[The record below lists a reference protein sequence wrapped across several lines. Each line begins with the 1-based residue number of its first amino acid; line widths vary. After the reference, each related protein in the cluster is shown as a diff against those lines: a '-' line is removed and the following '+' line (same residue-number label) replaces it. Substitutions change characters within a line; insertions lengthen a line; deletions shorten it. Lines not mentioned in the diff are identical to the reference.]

1 MFGHTFGHP
10 EKISTA
16 DGNTTYFVSLGSKHT
31 VGPVRWEKGGLHP
44 DLSLQDAVESL
55 KSQVLEGL
63 VQHRAMFRTP
73 PTLAS
78 LRTIAPMWGFL
89 IVQGGKRIEWSSA
102 NLWDP
107 DMPSLPPDAILQLV
121 LKGVQISRQAIRPV
135 WNADVLQIL
144 PEHGPMDLDFG
155 DVEEDQED
163 RASDISSVDSLEIAT
178 ADSQPFHLRDRGE
191 RKRVAKALVR
201 AAQARAAEAQMAA
214 DEAIDRFLDEFD
226 LSEGESD
233 FSDDE

>member
-1 MFGHTFGHP
+1 MEFGHP

-16 DGNTTYFVSLGSKHT
+16 DGNITYFVSIGTQHV

-44 DLSLQDAVESL
+44 DLSIQDAIEAL
-55 KSQVLEGL
+55 KLQVLEGL

-89 IVQGGKRIEWSSA
+89 IMEGGKRIEWSSA

-107 DMPSLPPDAILQLV
+107 DMAKRDALVNLV

-135 WNADVLQIL
+135 WSADVLQIL

-155 DVEEDQED
+155 EEEDD
-163 RASDISSVDSLEIAT
+163 TASDISSVDSLEIAT